1 MGLSDAEVDFG
12 VAVDEVRGV
21 DLLPPHCN
29 GVGGSGW
36 LGTRSTAVSCIS
48 YPDAKRAVVRLPP
61 TTDLSIF
68 VRSCVALSNG
78 LTLTT

>member
-21 DLLPPHCN
+21 GLLPPHCN

-48 YPDAKRAVVRLPP
+48 YPDAKRAVVHLPLLERSVR
-61 TTDLSIF
+61 TTGSDTGT
-68 VRSCVALSNG
+68 N
-78 LTLTT
+78 